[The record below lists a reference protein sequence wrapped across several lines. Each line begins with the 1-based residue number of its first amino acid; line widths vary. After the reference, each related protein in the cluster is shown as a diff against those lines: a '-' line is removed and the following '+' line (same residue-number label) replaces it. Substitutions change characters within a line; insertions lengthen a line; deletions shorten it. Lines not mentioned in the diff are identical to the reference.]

1 MTCPLLEPPALGSQA
16 AASADQPDLVLFSLL
31 ELGGRGSLT
40 STYDPRCKAGWLT
53 TDRSE
58 WGMTPG
64 AKRPAGPTRVRLDGW
79 LPKSVAQTRSIH
91 LPWKLGRK
99 AGPWAPLQSRLM
111 EAVSPGDPDAY
122 VKV

>member
-53 TDRSE
+53 KDRSGAVTRVGNDAGSE
-58 WGMTPG
+58 KTLRPHAGSSGWVVTQERGPDSQHPTPVETWEEG
-64 AKRPAGPTRVRLDGW
+64 RSVGPTADPPHGSG
-79 LPKSVAQTRSIH
+79 LPR
-91 LPWKLGRK
+91 
-99 AGPWAPLQSRLM
+99 
-111 EAVSPGDPDAY
+111 
-122 VKV
+122 